1 MKTAKCE
8 GNAALHLGNEVGA
21 RVVHVCSM
29 CVCVC
34 VCTRMHSGG
43 EAMPFFLF
51 SVRKVSLL
59 YPLFLY

>member
-34 VCTRMHSGG
+34 VYTHAQWRGG
-43 EAMPFFLF
+43 HAI
-51 SVRKVSLL
+51 LL
-59 YPLFLY
+59 VFC